1 MYEENVL
8 NEIKIAEIERNLAEM
23 MATMNMEV
31 E

>member
-8 NEIKIAEIERNLAEM
+8 NEIKIAENERNLAEM
-23 MATMNMEV
+23 MVVMNMEV